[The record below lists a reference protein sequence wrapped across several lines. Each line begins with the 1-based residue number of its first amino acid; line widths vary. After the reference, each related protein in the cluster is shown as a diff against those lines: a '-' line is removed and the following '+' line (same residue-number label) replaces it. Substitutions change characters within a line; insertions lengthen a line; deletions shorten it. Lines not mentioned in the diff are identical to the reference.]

1 MHQKRTVRE
10 DNFFGRRAISTI
22 RVDGLGRSGALP
34 SQLRL
39 CFPSFKADE
48 KWPTFQ
54 DQQLNK
60 NNRIHSD
67 GNNKNVSRL
76 NETLN
81 IQREI

>member
-39 CFPSFKADE
+39 CFPGFKADE
-48 KWPTFQ
+48 KMAHFSGPTTEQ
-54 DQQLNK
+54 KQQN
-60 NNRIHSD
+60 
-67 GNNKNVSRL
+67 
-76 NETLN
+76 TL
-81 IQREI
+81 